1 MSYPALYA
9 ILDAGLLLS
18 ELALVWRRRASRA
31 SHTGHDRGSH
41 LWLWGIIVGSIIAGH
56 LAALSHVGPRLFIG
70 LPWAWVGASLFAA
83 GTVLRWWSIVH
94 LGRFFSVDVAISHDH
109 TVVETGPYRVV
120 RHPSYTGLLLQCAGL
135 GVVLGTLFSLLVIIV
150 PTFLVLAHRIRV
162 EEKALLANFGDVY
175 ADYTRRTKGL
185 LPGIF

>member
-1 MSYPALYA
+1 MFFPPLYL

-31 SHTGHDRGSH
+31 PSTRLDRGSH
-41 LWLWGIIVGSIIAGH
+41 LLLWAVIVGSITAGH
-56 LAALSHVGPRLFIG
+56 LAGLGNVGPRLLPV
-70 LPWAWVGASLFAA
+70 LPWRWFGAGLFAA
-83 GTVLRWWSIVH
+83 GTALRWWAIVH
-94 LGRFFSVDVAISHDH
+94 LGRFFSVDVAIAHDH
-109 TVVETGPYRVV
+109 EVVETGPYHVV

-135 GVVLGTLFSLLVIIV
+135 GVVLGTALSLFAIVV

-162 EEKALLANFGDVY
+162 EERALLANFGDVY
-175 ADYTRRTKGL
+175 AAYTRRTKRL